1 MADNKSY
8 VMWNN
13 KGGVGKSTITF
24 HVASVYAEEH
34 PDRDVVVID
43 MCPQANSSSMLMGG
57 GRKSEEKLQELISKG
72 EPQTIVG
79 YITEA
84 TLRGDAD
91 LNKYVTKLCDV
102 NENLSENIFLISG
115 DGNLELIAPLLSE
128 RAEATPLSAADNPW
142 ITIHSI
148 VRELTKKRLDPNRAC
163 TFFIDTNPSFAIYT
177 QLAIVGGDKL
187 LVPIN
192 ADDSSIFA
200 ITGLFNL
207 IWGTSVSH
215 PVYGKYTFATK
226 AKNHGLSLPKI
237 SYLLGNRFTQKVGA
251 AHAFKALSNEAIN
264 KMYSEFNKN
273 PDKFES
279 RAHAV
284 SNMEEFEKA
293 YSIELRDFNSAG
305 VVAANQGLPL
315 SKMDKHT
322 YEVYGEKIQVA
333 KEQRDKCK
341 EAIVGFV
348 KKL

>member
-1 MADNKSY
+1 
-8 VMWNN
+8 
-13 KGGVGKSTITF
+13 
-24 HVASVYAEEH
+24 
-34 PDRDVVVID
+34 
-43 MCPQANSSSMLMGG
+43 MGG
-57 GRKSEEKLQELISKG
+57 GKESESKLQELISKD

-84 TLRGDAD
+84 TLTGDAD
-91 LNKYVTKLCDV
+91 LNKYTTKLCDINPNV
-102 NENLSENIFLISG
+102 TNNLYLMSG

-142 ITIHSI
+142 TKIHSI
-148 VRELTKKRLDPNRAC
+148 IRHLIDKRLTTDRPC

-177 QLAIVGGDKL
+177 QLAIVGGKKL

-215 PVYGKYTFATK
+215 SVYGKYTFASK
-226 AKNHGLSLPKI
+226 AKKHKLELSKI
-237 SYLLGNRFTQKVGA
+237 SFLLGNRFAQKIGA
-251 AHAFKALSNEAIN
+251 AHAFKALSNEALG
-264 KMYSEFNKN
+264 KMYTEYTKN
-273 PDKFES
+273 PDKFEKS
-279 RAHAV
+279 L
-284 SNMEEFEKA
+284 EDIKDIKDFEKA

-333 KEQRDKCK
+333 KEQREKCK
-341 EAIVGFV
+341 EAIEGIVA
-348 KKL
+348 KL

>member
-1 MADNKSY
+1 MVDNKSY

-91 LNKYVTKLCDV
+91 LKKYVTKLCNV

-279 RAHAV
+279 RAHPV
-284 SNMEEFEKA
+284 SNMKEFERA

-341 EAIVGFV
+341 EAIVDFV